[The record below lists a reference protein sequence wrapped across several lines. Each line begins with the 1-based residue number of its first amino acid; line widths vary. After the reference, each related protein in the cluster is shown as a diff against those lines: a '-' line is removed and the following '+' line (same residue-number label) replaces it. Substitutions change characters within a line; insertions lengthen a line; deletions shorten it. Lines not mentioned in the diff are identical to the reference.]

1 MTIGLSVAVGLV
13 ILVGATDILLNR
25 VCYNPYQDPVFGNTS
40 AFQETVIALIPS
52 AYQAYTSGYEPGTPR
67 HFSRFSQRFSI
78 QKPSVLESEE
88 SRVLAEGSL
97 RYCLGKAEAVLKT
110 ESQGKWIFTQ
120 ADYLTGNEIAP
131 SSLEPE
137 QYYIAQVG
145 FPAAQNTDVAVVEAA
160 QALSARGTRAEI
172 LRAMLQ
178 TSDDPEAVA
187 LGVAG
192 EDMMEEPK
200 WGERPLQ
207 IAAYASL
214 LSLAEN
220 SRETEVLVNSGLF
233 GDLQMD
239 FPARFAYA
247 EKNGIR
253 CIGLS
258 VFAKGADLQAWLP
271 AYGLRLVH
279 VQPDAALIQPSANSR

>member
-1 MTIGLSVAVGLV
+1 M
-13 ILVGATDILLNR
+13 
-25 VCYNPYQDPVFGNTS
+25 
-40 AFQETVIALIPS
+40 
-52 AYQAYTSGYEPGTPR
+52 
-67 HFSRFSQRFSI
+67 
-78 QKPSVLESEE
+78 
-88 SRVLAEGSL
+88 AEGSL
-97 RYCLGKAEAVLKT
+97 QYCLGKAKAVLKT
-110 ESQGKWIFTQ
+110 ESQEKWVFTQ
-120 ADYLTGNEIAP
+120 ADYLAADGIAP
-131 SSLEPE
+131 DSLEPE
-137 QYYIAQVG
+137 RYYIAQVG
-145 FPAAQNTDVAVVEAA
+145 FPTAQNTDVAVVEAA
-160 QALSARGTRAEI
+160 QALSARDIRAEI

-178 TSDDPEAVA
+178 TSDDPQAVA
-187 LGVAG
+187 LGIAG

-200 WGERPLQ
+200 WGEQPLQ

-220 SRETEVLVNSGLF
+220 SRETETFVNSGLF

-271 AYGLRLVH
+271 AHGLRLVH
-279 VQPDAALIQPSANSR
+279 VQPDATLI